1 MYENTVIHIFK
12 KLRFYMSCQFQF
24 TIVKKRKPRLNTN
37 LHEIKLEYKCSI
49 FQEGPEDEK

>member
-1 MYENTVIHIFK
+1 
-12 KLRFYMSCQFQF
+12 MSCQFQF